1 MASTS
6 VGNRLPGIIVTI
18 VPDVG
23 LIAPFGFERFPAIIG
38 WGDIEIVT
46 QRSLA
51 VTRSSSGDTDILG
64 DLVVSLFQIGLAPG
78 ITQFH
83 PSPDSTPDFQ
93 LVTTSDTDGNP
104 VSAIQW
110 LGGGSSPK
118 TGKTYYISYTTEMP
132 SSAFTPVLYLDEG
145 LMTRERGKESIFSDS
160 ALINP
165 LVAAARLAFKNGA
178 EGVLVCQL
186 DYRAESSVL
195 VPEATSAWEDPLN
208 PQGSELDQ
216 AYDVAVQQ
224 LDKVEE
230 FKLWLVPLDPVRLPE
245 ELDPTGRREMGEA
258 NNSRWFV
265 HASLASSPAEGRE
278 RTLLGNVP
286 QGSILDAL
294 LNTASAFAATGGG
307 ERFVVTGAKGEG
319 GINPSTVAVTIFSRS
334 NDLVNVS
341 FLNAAMAGLF
351 SASGIG
357 DPNNSAPVSGVR
369 LLADWTVNEAKLL
382 RGGGVIPFKTRS
394 DLTTMLIPITCDT
407 TSAFTEDLSVQDTAD
422 YMRAFIRIRLFGIYR
437 NTKITAQ
444 TESAV
449 AASLASLLDGLIADD
464 IIVDFSDIVA
474 TQRKDEPRLIEV
486 SGRVKPAFPLR
497 WLDVELEFTAN
508 L

>member
-23 LIAPFGFERFPAIIG
+23 LIAPFGFERFPAVIG
-38 WGDIEIVT
+38 FGDIEVIT

-51 VTRSSSGDTDILG
+51 VTRNPSGDTDQLS
-64 DLVVSLFQIGLAPG
+64 DLLVSLFQIGLAPG
-78 ITQFH
+78 ITQFR
-83 PSPDSTPDFQ
+83 PSPATVPDFEIVE
-93 LVTTSDTDGNP
+93 LTDDDGNP
-104 VSAIQW
+104 VSGIRW
-110 LGGGSSPK
+110 LPGGTAPR

-145 LMTRERGKESIFSDS
+145 LMLRERGRESIFSDS
-160 ALINP
+160 SLINP
-165 LVAAARLAFKNGA
+165 VVAAARLAIKNGA
-178 EGVLVCQL
+178 EGVILTQL
-186 DYRAESSVL
+186 DYRAENSVL
-195 VPEATSAWEDPLN
+195 VPEATSAWQDPLD
-208 PQGSELDQ
+208 PTGAELDE

-224 LDKVEE
+224 IDKVEE

-245 ELDPTGRREMGEA
+245 DLDPSGRREMGES

-265 HASLASSPAEGRE
+265 HASLASSPVEARE

-286 QGSILDAL
+286 QGTILDAL
-294 LNTASAFAATGGG
+294 RNTASAFADTGGG
-307 ERFVVTGAKGEG
+307 ERFVVPGAKGEG
-319 GINPSTVAVTIFSRS
+319 GIKPSTVSITVFSRS
-334 NDLVNVS
+334 NDLVCVS

-351 SASGIG
+351 SASEIG
-357 DPNNSAPVSGVR
+357 APNNSAPISGVR
-369 LLADWTVNEAKLL
+369 MLADWTVNEAKLL
-382 RGGGVIPFKTRS
+382 RGSGVIPFKTRS
-394 DLTTMLIPITCDT
+394 DLTTLLIPITCDT
-407 TSAFTEDLSVQDTAD
+407 TSAFTEDLSIQDTAD

-449 AASLASLLDGLIADD
+449 AASLASLLDGLISDN

-486 SGRVKPAFPLR
+486 RGRVKPAFPLR